1 VDPEVLA
8 RMGDRMASRGPDGQ
22 RTWAS
27 GRIGFVHRRLSV
39 IDLHSRSDCPMLD
52 VTTGCSMIFNGEIYN
67 YLALRH
73 EMEKEGRNF
82 VTKGDGEVLL
92 QGYLHW
98 GESVLEMLDGMYAV
112 ALWDARKEM
121 LLLARD
127 RFGEK
132 PLFYG
137 QVGGKYVFA
146 SNVMAV
152 VEGMGEIPEID
163 VGAMGEYLARSYI
176 RGHHSII
183 RGVRMLEPATLVRLP
198 YHDAKQASQT
208 YWRLPSFQS
217 RKLSPSTAI
226 REVDRLLHKAVRS
239 RFVADVPVGI
249 ALSGG
254 VDSSIVTAIASDVR
268 SSVKTFSVGFDEPGY
283 DERTFARSVADHLKT
298 DHVEVVSSEHDLLKN
313 LPRLVWEY
321 GQPFGDDSAVPLFA
335 LSRRARLEVKVLL
348 TGDGGDEL
356 FGGYWRARAGMIAD
370 IYRRMVGV
378 AALSHWMP
386 RAASAAAMLGFRDFA
401 GRWRRLNSLALEG
414 GARYENTSSWHA
426 LMQDLRGCALIEN
439 APSFDTPRDPAFDVG
454 RTTHSILEGLMLE
467 DVRVQLPDGLLTK
480 VDVATMASGVEARA
494 PFLDPDLAQYAW
506 AMRGSL
512 KIHPLHGTKWLL
524 KKIGAKY
531 VPRHVIYR
539 QKQGFAVPLKPW
551 FRGELG
557 RVTADLLSEAHC
569 FEGGWLRQEPVL
581 RALDEHRKGAND
593 HSQRLWLV
601 LWLEL
606 WLRICWHRDMSP
618 AAVLQK

>member
-1 VDPEVLA
+1 MDSAVLE

-22 RTWAS
+22 RTWAP

-39 IDLHSRSDCPMLD
+39 IDLHPRSDCPMLD
-52 VTTGCSMIFNGEIYN
+52 VATGCSMVFNGEIYN

-73 EMEKEGRNF
+73 EMEREGRDF
-82 VTKGDGEVLL
+82 VTQGDGEVLL

-98 GESVLEMLDGMYAV
+98 GESVLEKLDGMFAV

-137 QVGGKYVFA
+137 RVGAKYVFA

-152 VEGMGEIPEID
+152 VEGMGESPEID
-163 VGAMGEYLARSYI
+163 VGAMDEYLARSYI

-183 RGVRMLEPATLVRLP
+183 RGVRMLEPATLVCLP
-198 YHDAKQASQT
+198 HHGGQQASRT

-268 SSVKTFSVGFDEPGY
+268 QSIKTFSVGFDEPGY
-283 DERTFARSVADHLKT
+283 DERVFARSVADHLKT
-298 DHVEVVSSEHDLLKN
+298 DHVEIVSSEHDLLRN

-378 AALSHWMP
+378 AALKHWMP
-386 RAASAAAMLGFRDFA
+386 RAASAAAMLGFHDFA
-401 GRWRRLNSLALEG
+401 GRWGRLNSLALEG

-426 LMQDLRGCALIEN
+426 LMQDVRGRALMEKEL
-439 APSFDTPRDPAFDVG
+439 ALDTPRALAVEVG
-454 RTTHSILEGLMLE
+454 RSPHSILERLML
-467 DVRVQLPDGLLTK
+467 DDLQVQLPDGLLTK

-494 PFLDPDLAQYAW
+494 PFLDPDLARYAW

-512 KIHPLHGTKWLL
+512 KIHPLHGRKWLL
-524 KKIGAKY
+524 KEIGAKY
-531 VPRHVIYR
+531 VPRQVIYR
-539 QKQGFAVPLKPW
+539 RKQGFAVPLEPW

-557 RVTADLLSEAHC
+557 QVAASLLSEAHC
-569 FEGGWLRQEPVL
+569 FEEGWLRKEPVL
-581 RALDEHRKGAND
+581 KALEEHRKGGTD

-606 WLRICWHRDMSP
+606 WLRICWHRTMSP
-618 AAVLQK
+618 AAVLAT